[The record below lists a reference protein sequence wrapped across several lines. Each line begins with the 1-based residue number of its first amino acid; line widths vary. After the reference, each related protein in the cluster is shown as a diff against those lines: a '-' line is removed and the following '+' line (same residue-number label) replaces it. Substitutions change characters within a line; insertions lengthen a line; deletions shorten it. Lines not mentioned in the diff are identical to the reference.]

1 MLDIDEMIE
10 WGKKMDDR
18 MDAYDWYIPVKK
30 GGMSNCFFAVPFQGC
45 ELAIDPEFK
54 TLTIYARG
62 YQIEVDWGNTKN
74 WTAPYDANMMTED
87 DVIAGAFRMRVVDE
101 DEINEDGSPKVVVD
115 WKTVPDKGVVDEDY
129 KVVDE
134 SNPHTGIWKAG
145 SVA

>member
-1 MLDIDEMIE
+1 
-10 WGKKMDDR
+10 

-74 WTAPYDANMMTED
+74 WPAPYDANMMTED

-145 SVA
+145 SVE

>member
-10 WGKKMDDR
+10 WGKKRDEH
-18 MDAYDWYIPVKK
+18 DWYIPVKK
-30 GGMSNCFFAVPFQGC
+30 GGMSGSFFAVPFQGC

-62 YQIEVDWGNTKN
+62 YQIEVDWGDTKT
-74 WTAPYDANMMTED
+74 WKSPAMMTED
-87 DVIAGAFRMRVVDE
+87 DVVVGAFRMRVVDE

-145 SVA
+145 SVE

>member
-1 MLDIDEMIE
+1 MLDIDEIIE
-10 WGKKMDDR
+10 WGKKRDEH
-18 MDAYDWYIPVKK
+18 DWYMPVKK
-30 GGMSNCFFAVPFQGC
+30 GGMSGCFFAVPFQGC

-62 YQIEVDWGNTKN
+62 YQIEVDWGGTKT
-74 WTAPYDANMMTED
+74 WKQPSLDD
-87 DVIAGAFRMRVVDE
+87 DVVGGAFRMRVVDE

-134 SNPHTGIWKAG
+134 ANPHTGIWKAR
-145 SVA
+145 SVE